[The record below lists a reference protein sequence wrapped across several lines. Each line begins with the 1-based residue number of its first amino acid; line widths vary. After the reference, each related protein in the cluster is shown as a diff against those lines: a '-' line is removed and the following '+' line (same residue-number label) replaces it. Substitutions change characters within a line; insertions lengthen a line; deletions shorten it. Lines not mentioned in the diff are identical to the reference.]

1 MRFIDDFL
9 NNITMYRL
17 VLYDLI
23 ILIVVAAVF
32 SLFGILPY
40 NFFAFIFSVGF
51 LIILCYLTNNIF
63 AKTFGAVPNVESVYI
78 SALILALIISPANS
92 FHDLIF
98 LGWAA
103 VWAMASKYIF
113 AISKKHIFNPA
124 AFAVTLT
131 AFVINQSAT
140 WWVGNLPMLPFI
152 LAGGVLVVRKI
163 RRFDLV
169 ATFILTAVVVILG
182 TSLLKGNDLIL
193 VLQKAVFYSPLLFFA
208 FVMLTEPLTAPGT
221 KRLQVFYGALV
232 GFLFAPQVHLGS
244 FYTTPEVSLLIG
256 NIFSYIVSPKERLI
270 LKLKEKIRIASG
282 IYDFVFV
289 PDKKMAFL
297 PGQYMEWTLGHP
309 HPDSRGNR
317 RYFTLASSP
326 SEDNLRIGVKFYE
339 ASSSFKKSLLVAS
352 DETKIIASQLTG
364 DFVLPENP
372 DVKCVFIAGGIGIT
386 PFRSMIKY
394 LLDTRQ
400 KRSIV
405 LFYANRTISEIVY
418 ADIFDKAQKELGIK
432 TIYTLTDK
440 NNLPSG
446 WTGMAGHIDA
456 QAISKEVPD
465 YKERVF
471 YLSGPHSMVTSFEK
485 VLAAMEIK
493 RGQIKTDFF
502 PGYA

>member
-1 MRFIDDFL
+1 MRLIDDFL

-17 VLYDLI
+17 MLYCLI
-23 ILIVVAAVF
+23 ILVAVAAVF

-51 LIILCYLTNNIF
+51 LIIICYLTNGVF
-63 AKTFGAVPNVESVYI
+63 AKTFDAIPNVESVYI

-113 AISKKHIFNPA
+113 AIGKKHIFNPA

-131 AFVINQSAT
+131 AYTINQSAT
-140 WWVGNLPMLPFI
+140 WWVGNLPMLPFV
-152 LAGGVLVVRKI
+152 LAGGILIVRKI

-169 ATFILTAVVVILG
+169 ATFMLTAIAVILG
-182 TSLLKGNDLIL
+182 ASFLKGNDLIL
-193 VLQKAVFYSPLLFFA
+193 VLQKAIFYSPLLFFA

-244 FYTTPEVSLLIG
+244 FYTTPEISLLIG
-256 NIFSYIVSPKERLI
+256 NIFSYLVSSKERLV
-270 LKLKEKIRIASG
+270 LKLKEKIQIASG

-289 PDKKMAFL
+289 PNKKIAFL
-297 PGQYMEWTLGHP
+297 PGQYMEWTLGHL

-339 ASSSFKKSLLVAS
+339 TSSSFKKSLLNAN
-352 DETKIIASQLTG
+352 DETRIIASQLTG

-394 LLDTRQ
+394 LLDKRQ
-400 KRSIV
+400 KRSII
-405 LFYANRTISEIVY
+405 LFYANRNASEIVY
-418 ADIFDKAQKELGIK
+418 ADIFDKAQEELGIK
-432 TIYTLTDK
+432 TVYTLTDK
-440 NNLPSG
+440 NSLPSG
-446 WTGMAGHIDA
+446 WTGRVGHIDA
-456 QAISKEVPD
+456 QAISEEVPD

-471 YLSGPHSMVTSFEK
+471 YLSGPHSMVATFER
-485 VLAAMEIK
+485 VLVAIGLK
-493 RGQIKTDFF
+493 KGQIKTDFF